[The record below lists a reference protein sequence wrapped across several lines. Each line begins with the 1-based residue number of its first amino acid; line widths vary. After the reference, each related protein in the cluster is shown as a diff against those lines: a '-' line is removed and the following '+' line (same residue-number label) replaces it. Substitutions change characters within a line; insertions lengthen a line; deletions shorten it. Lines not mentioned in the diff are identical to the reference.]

1 MAKGESVELLVNYK
15 EHYEPMRERRGYGKA
30 NLNDG
35 VKSDADNITRVQRN
49 LKERP
54 LVEQTI
60 LQFNEE
66 QIHQV
71 MDFIH
76 RTKGGIQASISSAAG
91 RDGHENKVIVRQ
103 YVALRRIDFVSR
115 ILQTR
120 LHELLGQDSSF
131 NEESMFENGMF
142 VYVND
147 WPQNDIRPPYTGLA
161 NVIKVSKDVRTNQ
174 TMLDVE
180 VPEGKYICEVPEAGE
195 FPVAFVVLNIK
206 GICSS
211 SKIGNFQF

>member
-1 MAKGESVELLVNYK
+1 
-15 EHYEPMRERRGYGKA
+15 MRERRGYGKT

-49 LKERP
+49 LKERS